1 MFKRE
6 SEQNNCILFN
16 EIQSQIANSSIDI
29 EDIGD
34 LLRSWGSY
42 WISSQQ
48 SDNEINQQIII
59 DKQSSENNWN
69 HTWLI
74 PIIETGFQKLSW
86 TINMLLSAQ
95 NKLNDIFSFKV
106 F

>member
-6 SEQNNCILFN
+6 SEQNNCNLFN
-16 EIQSQIANSSIDI
+16 EIQSQIAKSSINID
-29 EDIGD
+29 DMGD
-34 LLRSWGSY
+34 VLRSWDSY
-42 WISSQQ
+42 WISNQQ
-48 SDNEINQQIII
+48 SDNEINQKIII
-59 DKQSSENNWN
+59 DKQSSENTWK

-86 TINMLLSAQ
+86 TINMLLSTQ
-95 NKLNDIFSFKV
+95 NKLNDIFSFKG

>member
-6 SEQNNCILFN
+6 SEQNNYNLFN

-29 EDIGD
+29 DDMGD
-34 LLRSWGSY
+34 VLRSWDSY
-42 WISSQQ
+42 WISNQQ

-59 DKQSSENNWN
+59 DKQSSENTWK

-86 TINMLLSAQ
+86 TINMLLSSQ
-95 NKLNDIFSFKV
+95 NKLNDIFSFKG

>member
-6 SEQNNCILFN
+6 SEQNNCNLFN

-29 EDIGD
+29 DDMGD
-34 LLRSWGSY
+34 VLRCWDSY
-42 WISSQQ
+42 WISNQQ

-59 DKQSSENNWN
+59 DKQSSENTWK

-86 TINMLLSAQ
+86 TINMLLSSQ
-95 NKLNDIFSFKV
+95 NKLNDIFSFKG